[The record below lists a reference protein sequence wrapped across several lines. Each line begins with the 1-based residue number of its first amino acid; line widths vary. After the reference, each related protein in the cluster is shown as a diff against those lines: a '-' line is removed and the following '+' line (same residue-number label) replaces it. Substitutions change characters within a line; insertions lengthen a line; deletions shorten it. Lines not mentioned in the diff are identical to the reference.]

1 MDIFSLVYQNF
12 HIYKLGQM
20 EFLMKVE
27 LNGQEVET
35 TDTGFLVNLEDWNED
50 IAKVIAAQEEIELT
64 ERHWDVINY
73 LRDEFINN
81 KENQPNTR
89 NMVKDIGKIWGE
101 KIDTKTLF
109 DLFPGNPS
117 KQAGRIGGLPESRR
131 KGGY

>member
-1 MDIFSLVYQNF
+1 
-12 HIYKLGQM
+12 
-20 EFLMKVE
+20 MKVE
-27 LNGQEVET
+27 LNGQEIET

-89 NMVKDIGKIWGE
+89 NMVKDIGKMWDE

>member
-1 MDIFSLVYQNF
+1 
-12 HIYKLGQM
+12 M
-20 EFLMKVE
+20 EFYMKVE
-27 LNGQEVET
+27 LDGKEVQT
-35 TDTGFLVNLEDWNED
+35 TETGFLINLEDWNED
-50 IAKVIAAQEEIELT
+50 IAKVIAEQEEIELT

>member
-1 MDIFSLVYQNF
+1 
-12 HIYKLGQM
+12 
-20 EFLMKVE
+20 MKVE
-27 LNGQEVET
+27 VDGKEIPT
-35 TDTGFLVNLEDWNED
+35 TDTGFLTDLEHWNED
-50 IAKVIAAQEEIELT
+50 VAKVIAEQEGIELS

-81 KENQPNTR
+81 KENQPNLR
-89 NMVKDIGKIWGE
+89 NMVKDLGKQWGE

-109 DLFPGNPS
+109 DLFPGKPD